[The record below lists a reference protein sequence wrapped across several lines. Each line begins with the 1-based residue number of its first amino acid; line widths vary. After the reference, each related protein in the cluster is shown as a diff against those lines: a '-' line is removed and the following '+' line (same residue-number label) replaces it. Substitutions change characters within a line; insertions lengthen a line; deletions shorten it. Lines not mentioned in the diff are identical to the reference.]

1 MREVVSRAG
10 AHGALLTSLP
20 DIRWVTGF
28 TGSNGVLLITAERAL
43 LLTDPRYEEQV
54 RREVTVVDTESVSG
68 SLLTAAAQT
77 IEGPRSF
84 ELLVDSRSLT
94 LEGAEQLNAVG
105 NGAVTLRPEPGILD
119 SLRCRKSDE
128 EIRSIRRAQF
138 ITDEVFGELLDTL
151 KPGMSERHVAAE
163 IVYRHMRRG
172 AERMS
177 FEPIVASG
185 PNGALPHARPSNRI
199 LAAGDLVV
207 IDMGCV
213 ANGYV
218 SDMTRTVAIGSAS
231 SKQQEAYEA
240 VRRSQAEA
248 IQAAKEGIEARDL
261 DAIARDSLGRDG
273 FADYFVHSLGHGVG
287 LEVHEWPRIAS
298 TSQDRLPE
306 GAVVT
311 IEPGI
316 YLPKQFGIRIE
327 DMVVLRENGCEN
339 LTASPR
345 ELQVVG

>member
-1 MREVVSRAG
+1 MLHAPVNAHRVGDVREVVSRAG

-231 SKQQEAYEA
+231 SKQQEAY
-240 VRRSQAEA
+240 
-248 IQAAKEGIEARDL
+248 
-261 DAIARDSLGRDG
+261 
-273 FADYFVHSLGHGVG
+273 
-287 LEVHEWPRIAS
+287 
-298 TSQDRLPE
+298 
-306 GAVVT
+306 
-311 IEPGI
+311 
-316 YLPKQFGIRIE
+316 
-327 DMVVLRENGCEN
+327 
-339 LTASPR
+339 
-345 ELQVVG
+345 